1 MDVVQILLSLSLGL
15 GLAAACG
22 FRVFIPPLMMGVG
35 SRLDLYKL
43 EGSFVWVDDT
53 WAIAIFAVSTL
64 LEIGGYFI
72 PWIDNL
78 LDAVATPAAIIGGIF
93 VTSASLE
100 GELDPSAQW
109 TLSVIAGGSVSGVIQ
124 LGTVATRAISTGTT
138 GGLANPIISLLEAVA
153 SILCILI
160 SLFLVAIIP
169 IVIIFLIWKSIGYIQ
184 ITKKKS
190 LFKNKRQ
197 NIDRFSFSTM
207 YRLRSKEFFIS

>member
-53 WAIAIFAVSTL
+53 WAIAIFAVATL

-78 LDAVATPAAIIGGIF
+78 LDTVATPAAILGGIF

-169 IVIIFLIWKSIGYIQ
+169 IIIIFLIWKSIGYIQ
-184 ITKKKS
+184 ITKKEVAVQK
-190 LFKNKRQ
+190 
-197 NIDRFSFSTM
+197 
-207 YRLRSKEFFIS
+207 

>member
-53 WAIAIFAVSTL
+53 WAIAIFTVATL

-78 LDAVATPAAIIGGIF
+78 LDTVATPAAIIGGIF

-153 SILCILI
+153 SMLCILI

-184 ITKKKS
+184 ITKKEVAVQK
-190 LFKNKRQ
+190 
-197 NIDRFSFSTM
+197 
-207 YRLRSKEFFIS
+207 

>member
-35 SRLDLYKL
+35 SRLDLYNL

-53 WAIAIFAVSTL
+53 WAIAIFAVATL

-184 ITKKKS
+184 ITKKKVAVQ
-190 LFKNKRQ
+190 K
-197 NIDRFSFSTM
+197 
-207 YRLRSKEFFIS
+207 

>member
-35 SRLDLYKL
+35 SRLDVYNL

-53 WAIAIFAVSTL
+53 WAIAIFAVATL

-78 LDAVATPAAIIGGIF
+78 LDTVATPAAIIGGIF

-184 ITKKKS
+184 ITKKEVAVQK
-190 LFKNKRQ
+190 
-197 NIDRFSFSTM
+197 
-207 YRLRSKEFFIS
+207 

>member
-53 WAIAIFAVSTL
+53 WAIAIFAVATL

-100 GELDPSAQW
+100 GELDPAAQW

-184 ITKKKS
+184 ITKKEVAVQK
-190 LFKNKRQ
+190 
-197 NIDRFSFSTM
+197 
-207 YRLRSKEFFIS
+207 

>member
-43 EGSFVWVDDT
+43 EGSFVWVDDN
-53 WAIAIFAVSTL
+53 WAIAIFAVATL

-169 IVIIFLIWKSIGYIQ
+169 IVILFLIWKSIGYIQ
-184 ITKKKS
+184 ITKKEITVQK
-190 LFKNKRQ
+190 
-197 NIDRFSFSTM
+197 
-207 YRLRSKEFFIS
+207 

>member
-35 SRLDLYKL
+35 SRLDLYSL

-53 WAIAIFAVSTL
+53 WAIAIFTVATL

-78 LDAVATPAAIIGGIF
+78 LDTVATPAAIIGGIF

-124 LGTVATRAISTGTT
+124 LGTVATRAVSTGTT
-138 GGLANPIISLLEAVA
+138 GGLANPVISLIEAVA

-169 IVIIFLIWKSIGYIQ
+169 IVIFFLIWKSIGYIQ
-184 ITKKKS
+184 ITKKEVAVQK
-190 LFKNKRQ
+190 
-197 NIDRFSFSTM
+197 
-207 YRLRSKEFFIS
+207 

>member
-22 FRVFIPPLMMGVG
+22 FRVFIPPLMMGIG

-53 WAIAIFAVSTL
+53 WAIAIFAVATL

-78 LDAVATPAAIIGGIF
+78 LDTVATPAAILGGIF

-184 ITKKKS
+184 ITKKEVAVQK
-190 LFKNKRQ
+190 
-197 NIDRFSFSTM
+197 
-207 YRLRSKEFFIS
+207 

>member
-53 WAIAIFAVSTL
+53 WAIAIFAVATL

-78 LDAVATPAAIIGGIF
+78 LDTVATPAAIIGGIF

-184 ITKKKS
+184 ITKKEVVVQK
-190 LFKNKRQ
+190 
-197 NIDRFSFSTM
+197 
-207 YRLRSKEFFIS
+207 

>member
-1 MDVVQILLSLSLGL
+1 MDIVQILLSLSLGL

-35 SRLDLYKL
+35 SRLDLYNL

-53 WAIAIFAVSTL
+53 WAIAIFTVATL

-78 LDAVATPAAIIGGIF
+78 LDTVATPAAIIGGIF

-100 GELDPSAQW
+100 GELDTSAQW

-169 IVIIFLIWKSIGYIQ
+169 IVIIFLVWKSIGYIQ
-184 ITKKKS
+184 ITKKEIAVQK
-190 LFKNKRQ
+190 
-197 NIDRFSFSTM
+197 
-207 YRLRSKEFFIS
+207 

>member
-53 WAIAIFAVSTL
+53 WAIAIFAVATL

-109 TLSVIAGGSVSGVIQ
+109 ALSVIAGGSVSGVIQ

-184 ITKKKS
+184 ITKKEVAVQK
-190 LFKNKRQ
+190 
-197 NIDRFSFSTM
+197 
-207 YRLRSKEFFIS
+207 

>member
-1 MDVVQILLSLSLGL
+1 MDVVQTLLSLSLGL

-53 WAIAIFAVSTL
+53 WAIAIFAVATL

-109 TLSVIAGGSVSGVIQ
+109 SLSVFAGGSVSGVIQ

-184 ITKKKS
+184 ITKKEVAVQK
-190 LFKNKRQ
+190 
-197 NIDRFSFSTM
+197 
-207 YRLRSKEFFIS
+207 

>member
-53 WAIAIFAVSTL
+53 WAIAIFAVATL

-109 TLSVIAGGSVSGVIQ
+109 TLSVIAGGSISGVIQ

-184 ITKKKS
+184 ITKKEVVVQK
-190 LFKNKRQ
+190 
-197 NIDRFSFSTM
+197 
-207 YRLRSKEFFIS
+207 

>member
-1 MDVVQILLSLSLGL
+1 MDIVQILLSLSLGL

-35 SRLDLYKL
+35 SRLDLYNL

-53 WAIAIFAVSTL
+53 WAIAIFTVATL

-78 LDAVATPAAIIGGIF
+78 LDTVATPAAIIGGIF

-100 GELDPSAQW
+100 GELDTSAQW

-169 IVIIFLIWKSIGYIQ
+169 IVIIFLVWKSIKYIQ
-184 ITKKKS
+184 ITKKEIAVQK
-190 LFKNKRQ
+190 
-197 NIDRFSFSTM
+197 
-207 YRLRSKEFFIS
+207 

>member
-53 WAIAIFAVSTL
+53 WAIAIFAVATL

-169 IVIIFLIWKSIGYIQ
+169 IVILFLIWKSIGYIQ
-184 ITKKKS
+184 ITKKEITVQK
-190 LFKNKRQ
+190 
-197 NIDRFSFSTM
+197 
-207 YRLRSKEFFIS
+207 

>member
-1 MDVVQILLSLSLGL
+1 MDIVQILLSLSLGL

-35 SRLDLYKL
+35 SRLDLYNL

-53 WAIAIFAVSTL
+53 WAIAIFTVATL

-78 LDAVATPAAIIGGIF
+78 LDTVATPAAIIGGIF

-100 GELDPSAQW
+100 GELDTSAQW

-138 GGLANPIISLLEAVA
+138 GGLANPVISLIEAVA

-169 IVIIFLIWKSIGYIQ
+169 IVIFFLIWKSIGYIQ
-184 ITKKKS
+184 ITKKEVAVQK
-190 LFKNKRQ
+190 
-197 NIDRFSFSTM
+197 
-207 YRLRSKEFFIS
+207 

>member
-35 SRLDLYKL
+35 SRLDVYNL

-53 WAIAIFAVSTL
+53 WAIAIFAVATL

-169 IVIIFLIWKSIGYIQ
+169 IVIIFLTWKSIGYIQ
-184 ITKKKS
+184 ITKKEGAVQK
-190 LFKNKRQ
+190 
-197 NIDRFSFSTM
+197 
-207 YRLRSKEFFIS
+207 

>member
-1 MDVVQILLSLSLGL
+1 MEVVQILLSLSLGL

-35 SRLDLYKL
+35 SRLDLYSL

-53 WAIAIFAVSTL
+53 WAIAIFTVATL

-78 LDAVATPAAIIGGIF
+78 LDTVATPAAIIGGIF

-124 LGTVATRAISTGTT
+124 LGTVATRAVSTGTT
-138 GGLANPIISLLEAVA
+138 GGLANPVISLIEAVA

-184 ITKKKS
+184 ITKKEVAVQK
-190 LFKNKRQ
+190 
-197 NIDRFSFSTM
+197 
-207 YRLRSKEFFIS
+207 

>member
-1 MDVVQILLSLSLGL
+1 MDIVQILLSLSLGL

-35 SRLDLYKL
+35 SRLDLYNL

-53 WAIAIFAVSTL
+53 WAIAIFTVATL

-78 LDAVATPAAIIGGIF
+78 LDTVATPAAIIGGIF

-100 GELDPSAQW
+100 GELDTSAQW

-169 IVIIFLIWKSIGYIQ
+169 IVIIFLVWKSIKYIQ
-184 ITKKKS
+184 ITKKKIAVQ
-190 LFKNKRQ
+190 K
-197 NIDRFSFSTM
+197 
-207 YRLRSKEFFIS
+207 

>member
-53 WAIAIFAVSTL
+53 WAIAIFAVATL

-138 GGLANPIISLLEAVA
+138 GGLANPIISMLEAVA

-184 ITKKKS
+184 ITKKEVAVQK
-190 LFKNKRQ
+190 
-197 NIDRFSFSTM
+197 
-207 YRLRSKEFFIS
+207 

>member
-1 MDVVQILLSLSLGL
+1 MDVVQILMSLSLGL

-35 SRLDLYKL
+35 SRLNLYNL

-53 WAIAIFAVSTL
+53 WAIAIFAVATL

-184 ITKKKS
+184 ITKKEVAVQK
-190 LFKNKRQ
+190 
-197 NIDRFSFSTM
+197 
-207 YRLRSKEFFIS
+207 

>member
-53 WAIAIFAVSTL
+53 WAIAIFADATL

-184 ITKKKS
+184 ITKKEVAVQK
-190 LFKNKRQ
+190 
-197 NIDRFSFSTM
+197 
-207 YRLRSKEFFIS
+207 

>member
-1 MDVVQILLSLSLGL
+1 MDVIQIILSLSLGL

-53 WAIAIFAVSTL
+53 WAIAIFAVATL

-184 ITKKKS
+184 ITKKEIAVQK
-190 LFKNKRQ
+190 
-197 NIDRFSFSTM
+197 
-207 YRLRSKEFFIS
+207 

>member
-1 MDVVQILLSLSLGL
+1 MDVVQTLLSLSLGL
-15 GLAAACG
+15 GLAAACR
-22 FRVFIPPLMMGVG
+22 FRVYKPPQKKGVG

-53 WAIAIFAVSTL
+53 WAIAIFAVATL

-184 ITKKKS
+184 ITKKKVAVQ
-190 LFKNKRQ
+190 K
-197 NIDRFSFSTM
+197 
-207 YRLRSKEFFIS
+207 

>member
-53 WAIAIFAVSTL
+53 WAIAIFAVATL

-78 LDAVATPAAIIGGIF
+78 LDAVATPAAIIGGVF

-184 ITKKKS
+184 ITKKEVAVQK
-190 LFKNKRQ
+190 
-197 NIDRFSFSTM
+197 
-207 YRLRSKEFFIS
+207 

>member
-35 SRLDLYKL
+35 SRLDLYSL

-53 WAIAIFAVSTL
+53 WAIAIFTVATL

-78 LDAVATPAAIIGGIF
+78 LDTVATPAAIIGGIF

-124 LGTVATRAISTGTT
+124 LGTVATRVVSTGAT
-138 GGLANPIISLLEAVA
+138 GGLANPVISLIEAVA

-169 IVIIFLIWKSIGYIQ
+169 IVIFFLIWKSIGYIQ
-184 ITKKKS
+184 ITKKKVAVQ
-190 LFKNKRQ
+190 K
-197 NIDRFSFSTM
+197 
-207 YRLRSKEFFIS
+207 